1 SSLAAS
7 QRIPSGIETV
17 SSSVFNSA
25 SSAANP
31 ISTLERQYAFPL
43 GQRLVMGIQANA
55 ACCLEGGVEAILKQF
70 NARNGT
76 ASLSTQQPVPP
87 PPQQHQQAGVCSSAT
102 SEASL
107 GGSTGTASASTTNK
121 NGGGDGSEEDFDA
134 FSFLHDQGGE
144 GAPVPGDHEPSSD
157 VIPPTGSKK
166 KAGFG
171 GFLKKMA
178 ANTGAHLERSMQN
191 LAVKMDQGKNPDLL
205 RVAMYDPSTL
215 ELVGATETCP
225 VPSSEHRSDIRFEL
239 PLIVPGN
246 CRQQQVL
253 LKLWIQSGAA
263 LLQST
268 KAAKNYLLGSALVDC
283 MKLTVPGVTAVT
295 LSSALVVGGQLQL
308 CVMPDPKFSQVF
320 TRGWSLTDPDMS
332 GYSSTLSHLPLDQSY
347 VFPGKQPHH
356 WLVANERA
364 TESTVPLPIATAV
377 MEMANKAS
385 VKSLEHAQSIAKVLK
400 ANRHDHKDPDH
411 KATCSL
417 GVVGVTPRHL
427 ASAASASIT
436 ISWRRPDS
444 IFELELVANE
454 PLPIAQLNV
463 AAGFPAVKHNFY
475 PKLVTENVLPGI
487 LQAYGGKM
495 PESGFLLGG
504 LHFSVTLQSGTD
516 QQAQIEIW
524 ESIVG
529 LESFIGSSGS
539 TPATAN
545 NTIQVPLHK
554 HKDTMGHLLLQ
565 ITVAL
570 PPSAK
575 NIRAPTMIAPTDG
588 LVSLVGLESL
598 SDGLNPSLD
607 TLPSMESSSLRHQQL
622 NTMGLFFTTTYMEQQ
637 IALRQSALDAFQERS
652 SKYKQALMQ
661 PEKTAAHTLK
671 TPKNY
676 RPSSSRSAALLSGIP
691 FNAHVASLNVNV
703 VDSMHPKQSS
713 SAEYPGA
720 SFHNITCGAPADHA
734 RGFGNVLANVSNM
747 NVSGGLRRLEAQ
759 RAECAIQLQQAQ
771 SLLIA
776 GVGNYL
782 TAARK
787 TGPVNHI
794 PARHAEIQQLRWKV
808 FECAHVLH
816 HLTWMCAVRRANV
829 FSQSLG
835 LAVTTYLASVSDRSK
850 CAAGWPD
857 LWRKHGFM
865 VCFEG
870 LLSAAGNE
878 LGMIEDASVAIA
890 MLRMVRI
897 VLMPDNGIPSK
908 ATYIPSSPFLKWVNV
923 FPSGEGSNRHFL
935 VQIGVDPGFY
945 AERVP
950 APLQNSNAVQLYPLL
965 FEVGVDVRQ
974 WGANTGA
981 NLMRNGQKPPEQI
994 TGGIVDD
1001 EEDDVGI
1008 VDTDVL
1014 VALNYE
1020 ALKKMNCYAHAIS
1033 PQEVLLDKVQG
1044 AMTLLFAPTGAN
1056 AEPVKDSDLPP
1067 VHPSLAT
1074 LHSHVLSSAGRMN
1087 HSILDE
1093 AATIAQQLGGG
1104 GLVFCKS
1111 GKDRTAMHVTYK
1123 QAQFAARYRD
1133 NNDQAAVLRDAM
1145 LIRLHGTRLPIC
1157 EKNVGQSKYA
1167 FNSLQVKFMPDA
1179 LKPPMS
1185 TLAGFLKG
1193 GEIFRGGGIES

>member
-1 SSLAAS
+1 
-7 QRIPSGIETV
+7 
-17 SSSVFNSA
+17 
-25 SSAANP
+25 
-31 ISTLERQYAFPL
+31 
-43 GQRLVMGIQANA
+43 M
-55 ACCLEGGVEAILKQF
+55 EAILKQVNL
-70 NARNGT
+70 NAS
-76 ASLSTQQPVPP
+76 SLSTQLPVVAPEQAATVVSVPP
-87 PPQQHQQAGVCSSAT
+87 EVTT
-102 SEASL
+102 S
-107 GGSTGTASASTTNK
+107 N
-121 NGGGDGSEEDFDA
+121 EEDFDA
-134 FSFLHDQGGE
+134 FAFLNDHDSNAASVPGSQ
-144 GAPVPGDHEPSSD
+144 APVA
-157 VIPPTGSKK
+157 SKNR
-166 KAGFG
+166 AGLG

-205 RVAMYDPSTL
+205 RVAMYDPSTM
-215 ELVGATETCP
+215 ELLGATETCP
-225 VPSSEHRSDIRFEL
+225 VPSSEQRTDVRFEL
-239 PLIVPGN
+239 PLVVPGSR
-246 CRQQQVL
+246 RQQQVL

-283 MKLTVPGVTAVT
+283 MKLVVPGVTAVT

-332 GYSSTLSHLPLDQSY
+332 GYSSTLNHLPLDQSY
-347 VFPGKQPHH
+347 IFPGKQAHH

-364 TESTVPLPIATAV
+364 TESTVTLPIAAAV
-377 MEMANKAS
+377 MELASKAC
-385 VKSLEHAQSIAKVLK
+385 VKSLEHSKSVAKVLK
-400 ANRHDHKDPDH
+400 ANRHDHKDAAH
-411 KATCSL
+411 KAACSL
-417 GVVGVTPRHL
+417 GVVGVTPLHL
-427 ASAASASIT
+427 KAATSASIT
-436 ISWRRPDS
+436 IAWRRPDS

-454 PLPIAQLNV
+454 PLPISHPNV
-463 AAGFPAVKHNFY
+463 AAGFPAVKHSFY
-475 PKLVTENVLPGI
+475 PKMATENVLPGI
-487 LQAYGGKM
+487 LQAYGGQM
-495 PESGFLLGG
+495 PASGFLLGG
-504 LHFSVTLQSGTD
+504 LHFSITLQSGMD
-516 QQAQIEIW
+516 QEAQIEIW
-524 ESIVG
+524 ETVIG
-529 LESFIGSSGS
+529 MESFIGNGGS
-539 TPATAN
+539 NPD
-545 NTIQVPLHK
+545 TIQVPLHK

-565 ITVAL
+565 IQVSL
-570 PPSAK
+570 PEEMRQNPAVIKDKSWSK
-575 NIRAPTMIAPTDG
+575 VIPPNDG
-588 LVSLVGLESL
+588 LVSLVGLDSL
-598 SDGLNPSLD
+598 SEGLNPSLD
-607 TLPSMESSSLRHQQL
+607 SLPLSKDAPVSLRHQQL
-622 NTMGLFFTTTYMEQQ
+622 NTMGLFFTTQYMEQQ
-637 IALRQSALDAFQERS
+637 IALRQSALEAFQERS
-652 SKYKQALMQ
+652 SKYKQALVQ
-661 PEKTAAHTLK
+661 PEKTPAHALK
-671 TPKNY
+671 TPKNF
-676 RPSSSRSAALLSGIP
+676 RPSSSRTAALLSGVP
-691 FNAHVASLNVNV
+691 FNVHVASLNVNV
-703 VDSMHPKQSS
+703 VDSLHPKQAS

-734 RGFGNVLANVSNM
+734 RGFGNVLANVSNI
-747 NVSGGLRRLEAQ
+747 NVSGGLRRLESK

-776 GVGNYL
+776 GIGNYL
-782 TAARK
+782 TEARK
-787 TGPVNHI
+787 TGSVNHI

-808 FECAHVLH
+808 FECAHNLH

-835 LAVTTYLASVSDRSK
+835 LAVTSYLASLSDRSK

-857 LWRKHGFM
+857 LWRMHGFM

-870 LLSAAGNE
+870 LLSAAGKE

-890 MLRMVRI
+890 MLRMVRV
-897 VLMPDNGIPSK
+897 VLMPDSGIPSK
-908 ATYIPSSPFLKWVNV
+908 AVYIPSSPFLKWVNI
-923 FPSGEGSNRHFL
+923 FASGEGSSRHFL

-950 APLQNSNAVQLYPLL
+950 APLQNSTAVQMYPLL

-981 NLMRNGQKPPEQI
+981 NFMRNGQKSQPEQI

-1001 EEDDVGI
+1001 EDDDVGI

-1033 PQEVLLDKVQG
+1033 PQEVLLDKVQT
-1044 AMTLLFAPTGAN
+1044 AMATLFASN
-1056 AEPVKDSDLPP
+1056 ATSAGQGEAEIPP
-1067 VHPSLAT
+1067 VHPSLAI

-1104 GLVFCKS
+1104 GVVFCKS

-1133 NNDQAAVLRDAM
+1133 NNDHATVLRDAM

-1185 TLAGFLKG
+1185 ALAGFLKG